1 MQVTGF
7 ADLGNIDEANEVANE
22 VRRTSKALKEAVAMA
37 QTLNNRERLFGI
49 PVTNVSQRESKS
61 QKTSQQT

>member
-7 ADLGNIDEANEVANE
+7 ADLGNIDEAHEVANE
-22 VRRTSKALKEAVAMA
+22 IRRTSKALKEAVAMA

-49 PVTNVSQRESKS
+49 SVTNVSQ
-61 QKTSQQT
+61 